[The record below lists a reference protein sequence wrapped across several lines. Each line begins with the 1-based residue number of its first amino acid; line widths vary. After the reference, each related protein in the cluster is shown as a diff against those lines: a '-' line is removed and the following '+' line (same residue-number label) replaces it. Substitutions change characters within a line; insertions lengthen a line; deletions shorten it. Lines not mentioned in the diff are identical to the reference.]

1 MRPFNSQFVSL
12 RGRRTHLR
20 VWGEDKTLGTPTIVC
35 LHGWGD
41 VGATFQFLVDALDGN
56 WRVVAPDWRGF
67 GMSQWNGGA
76 YWFTDYLADLDALLE
91 HLSPDV
97 PVRLVG
103 HSMGGIV
110 ASLYAGIRPQR
121 VSQLVNIEGH
131 LAANPADAAA
141 GRVDQ
146 WLAQNRAPAPAF
158 RPYASRSAFA
168 ARLRADNPRL
178 TPERAIFLAEQSLQA
193 SGEGFVF
200 AADPHHR
207 WISPIYF
214 PLADAQACWRHIRV
228 PVLWV
233 SGRNSRLA
241 QTLAENP
248 AEASERLS
256 CIADL
261 RELTLDDCGHNVH
274 HDQPQALASAL
285 SAFFSA

>member
-1 MRPFNSQFVSL
+1 MRPFRSQFLTL
-12 RGRRTHLR
+12 RERRIHLR
-20 VWGEDKTLGTPTIVC
+20 VWDADEVSGAPTIVC

-67 GMSQWNGGA
+67 GLSQWNDGA
-76 YWFTDYLADLDALLE
+76 YWFADYLADLDALLE
-91 HLSPDV
+91 HLSPDA

-121 VSQLVNIEGH
+121 VSRLANIEGY
-131 LAANPADAAA
+131 LAANPPAEAAA
-141 GRVDQ
+141 RVDL
-146 WLAQNRAPAPAF
+146 WLAQNRAPAPVF
-158 RPYASRSAFA
+158 RQYASHVAFA

-178 TPERAIFLAEQSLQA
+178 TSERAIFLAEQSLQA

-214 PLADAQACWRHIRV
+214 PLAEAQACWRRISA
-228 PVLWV
+228 PVFWV
-233 SGRNSRLA
+233 SGRDSRLA
-241 QTLAENP
+241 QTLAGNR
-248 AEASERLS
+248 ADASKRHAG
-256 CIADL
+256 IADL
-261 RELTLDDCGHNVH
+261 RELTLADCGHNVH

-285 SAFFSA
+285 TAFFSA